1 MYQNYK
7 MSYKEFKDAQ
17 KWVDEHECSIRDK
30 YLGAIGGGL
39 TVCFTQTSIGCA
51 VVLKCGC
58 GESFNATDYD
68 SW

>member
-1 MYQNYK
+1 MEKGNQVYK
-7 MSYKEFKDAQ
+7 S
-17 KWVDEHECSIRDK
+17 HK

-39 TVCFTQTSIGCA
+39 TVCFTQTSVGCS
-51 VVLKCGC
+51 VVLKCSC